1 MEKLIEII
9 IRHFNKDIG
18 YKINIK
24 SIASYKQTIA
34 DKRNN
39 GRIDCIFLI
48 IYFN

>member
-9 IRHFNKDIG
+9 VRHFNKDIG

-39 GRIDCIFLI
+39 GRID
-48 IYFN
+48 YFFNYLF